1 MSSKKA
7 QPESSVGN
15 EEQGWGGT
23 GRLNKRTTRHFSKGN
38 CDNTYLFQSL
48 SSLQTII
55 VHTNLNIIIIIII
68 HSFNISYSS
77 TQITVSITLQLK

>member
-1 MSSKKA
+1 M
-7 QPESSVGN
+7 
-15 EEQGWGGT
+15 
-23 GRLNKRTTRHFSKGN
+23 GRNREANKRTTRHFSKGN

-55 VHTNLNIIIIIII
+55 VHTNLNIIIII

-77 TQITVSITLQLK
+77 TQITVLIITLQLK

>member
-23 GRLNKRTTRHFSKGN
+23 GRLIREPQDTSLKVTVTTLTYFRVFLHFK
-38 CDNTYLFQSL
+38 Q
-48 SSLQTII
+48 
-55 VHTNLNIIIIIII
+55 
-68 HSFNISYSS
+68 
-77 TQITVSITLQLK
+77 

>member
-1 MSSKKA
+1 MSSKA

-15 EEQGWGGT
+15 EEQGV
-23 GRLNKRTTRHFSKGN
+23 GRNREANRRTTRHFSKGN

-55 VHTNLNIIIIIII
+55 VHTNLNIIIII

-77 TQITVSITLQLK
+77 TQITVLITLQLK

>member
-1 MSSKKA
+1 MSSKA

-15 EEQGWGGT
+15 EEQGV
-23 GRLNKRTTRHFSKGN
+23 GRNREANRRTTRHFSKGN

-77 TQITVSITLQLK
+77 TQITVLITLQLK